1 MTAAAQPR
9 LHALTAMAAGAGD
22 PEIELEH
29 ERARATAEEGAA
41 LARAAGFDAK
51 AYSLRTDGSIGEAIV
66 DYADRHPT
74 RLVVIGTRGLSGVT
88 AALTGSVTQHVT
100 RNVHVPVLAVTPVA
114 DAQLRNRHRRV
125 STFANQPRAK

>member
-1 MTAAAQPR
+1 VTAAAQPR

-66 DYADRHPT
+66 DCADRHPT
-74 RLVVIGTRGLSGVT
+74 RLVVIGTRGLSGVRLGADGQRH
-88 AALTGSVTQHVT
+88 AAPHAE
-100 RNVHVPVLAVTPVA
+100 R
-114 DAQLRNRHRRV
+114 
-125 STFANQPRAK
+125 PRALVRRSPGNDRERVRQR